1 MSDKKR
7 ILIVDDDIDFLAN
20 MKIRL
25 EAAGYDVATA
35 DSEQSAM
42 QSLEDQAPDLAIL
55 DLMMEH
61 MDSGFKLAY
70 RIKKQDKKIPVVMVT
85 GVTNETGMMFGAAT
99 NGERSWIHAD
109 VVLDKPIRYEQ
120 LNREIV
126 RLLKLN
132 T

>member
-7 ILIVDDDIDFLAN
+7 ILVVDDDEDFLVTTRH
-20 MKIRL
+20 RL
-25 EAAGYDVATA
+25 ETAGYDVVTA
-35 DSEQSAM
+35 DSESKAAEA
-42 QSLEDQAPDLAIL
+42 LADCAPDLAVL

-70 RIKKQDKKIPVVMVT
+70 RIKKLDKSIPVVMVT
-85 GVTNETGMMFGAAT
+85 GVTGETGMMFGAAT

-120 LNREIV
+120 LSREIE
-126 RLLKLN
+126 RLLRVS
-132 T
+132 